1 MQVQRSIALMPTRVA
16 TPVRAG
22 GGETAPAQASAPQ
35 MSAQASD
42 NLNQMNQLLG
52 NEQDLARLNRVFLA
66 SPGMLRFATG
76 GGIRRAITAFLTGI
90 PKDQLIQYGQM
101 ADMMRVQGM
110 QPQWAHLF
118 VKAGIKSPGELS
130 KYAGDDWS
138 AQIQR
143 GIIWGAMAAKAV
155 ESAGNGRMV
164 SPPSYD
170 QLKTLAGNSVGL
182 GSVINLGVPQ
192 AQAQPQA

>member
-16 TPVRAG
+16 GPVKAG
-22 GGETAPAQASAPQ
+22 GGETAQAQAPAQQ
-35 MSAQASD
+35 MAAQGSD
-42 NLNQMNQLLG
+42 TLNQMNQLLG

-76 GGIRRAITAFLTGI
+76 GGIRRAITSFLTGI

-118 VKAGIKSPGELS
+118 VKAGIKNPGELS

-143 GIIWGAMAAKAV
+143 GIIWGAMAAKAI
-155 ESAGNGRMV
+155 ESAGNGRNY

-170 QLKTLAGNSVGL
+170 QIKTLAGNSVGL

-192 AQAQPQA
+192 TQG

>member
-1 MQVQRSIALMPTRVA
+1 MPTRVA
-16 TPVRAG
+16 APVKAG
-22 GGETAPAQASAPQ
+22 GGETAVQAPAQQ
-35 MSAQASD
+35 MTAQSSES
-42 NLNQMNQLLG
+42 LNQMNQLLG

-76 GGIRRAITAFLTGI
+76 GGIRRAITSFLTGI

-118 VKAGIKSPGELS
+118 VKAGIKNPGELS

-143 GIIWGAMAAKAV
+143 GIVWGAMAAKAI
-155 ESAGNGRMV
+155 ELAGNGRNY

-170 QLKTLAGNSVGL
+170 QIKALAKNSVGL

-192 AQAQPQA
+192 AQP